1 MQILDNFP
9 FQPQTATSSRWF
21 HDLLIKLHLQF
32 KNTYNLMRLSQKEN
46 YVVLRF

>member
-21 HDLLIKLHLQF
+21 HDLLIDFIKHLQF
-32 KNTYNLMRLSQKEN
+32 NEVISEGKLCSFTILNK
-46 YVVLRF
+46 